1 MVVYSF
7 FFLFFFENGSLEHF
21 FHLFESV
28 IFSIKAHIVLLVGQS
43 YSVLKCT
50 WSEQMNESPNLVI
63 ATVEWKKVLIT
74 LIPLKAKGK
83 PFGTLLTLCV
93 CKKKKKKEMYS
104 LSLFLTDINR
114 SIQSYIFRFDCRLA
128 DHWLLFFCLDRV
140 SKLKLLQNANGT
152 TGTTSLALS
161 TLDLHTKYLHAT
173 EVFMKVSQ

>member
-93 CKKKKKKEMYS
+93 CKKKKKKCI
-104 LSLFLTDINR
+104 LSVCFWQT
-114 SIQSYIFRFDCRLA
+114 STGQYKVIFSVLIAGWLIIGSCFSVWTGYQNWSSCRTQMAPLEQQA
-128 DHWLLFFCLDRV
+128 WH
-140 SKLKLLQNANGT
+140 
-152 TGTTSLALS
+152 
-161 TLDLHTKYLHAT
+161 
-173 EVFMKVSQ
+173 